1 VVSSGCSFNDDAA
14 WMASVATLMP
24 PSVPFL
30 KVVGQGIRLLLELP
44 HTVHGLV
51 MVVDGTRPHH
61 HDQPVVSPMQHAR
74 NGRAAVLDQ
83 RQYGFRHRQ
92 RERSDVLAALAS
104 QGRWVTVYYGWRP
117 NLPDEGDNHLIELA
131 LAGGAHAIVTH
142 NLRDLRGGELRL
154 GKLRVFTPAQCL
166 EEWT

>member
-1 VVSSGCSFNDDAA
+1 MVSSGCGFNDDAA

-74 NGRAAVLDQ
+74 DGRAAVLDQ
-83 RQYGFRHRQ
+83 RD
-92 RERSDVLAALAS
+92 STAS
-104 QGRWVTVYYGWRP
+104 GTGSGSGAMCLRRWRVRG
-117 NLPDEGDNHLIELA
+117 
-131 LAGGAHAIVTH
+131 AG
-142 NLRDLRGGELRL
+142 
-154 GKLRVFTPAQCL
+154 
-166 EEWT
+166 